1 MKKIILAAAAVLAI
15 SGSAFAG
22 SDNYG
27 SNGANQPA
35 ATSVDNSRTAS
46 IRESGWPVYKLLNSS
61 GDVQKSIPQSS
72 DRDHFGNH

>member
-1 MKKIILAAAAVLAI
+1 MKKIILATVAVLVV

-27 SNGANQPA
+27 NSGVNQQAPA
-35 ATSVDNSRTAS
+35 VDTTRTSS
-46 IRESGWPVYKLLNSS
+46 IGTDSAVYKLLNSS
-61 GDVQKSIPQSS
+61 GNVQKSAPQGS